1 VNSAA
6 EGPHVNNAR
15 THTITKEK
23 ENGIQDHFCEMASKI
38 LAWYFHLEG
47 RKMII
52 LP

>member
-6 EGPHVNNAR
+6 EGPHENIAR
-15 THTITKEK
+15 THIIRKEK
-23 ENGIQDHFCEMASKI
+23 EKGIEDHFCEMASKI